1 MFQMQFYIREMNE
14 IFATDI
20 LGWEYEE
27 PYDFYNNDLCDES
40 LKEILE
46 SPYYAIVND
55 KEELVG
61 FFCTGTSA
69 QVPIGRNYGA
79 YLGEYIDVG
88 IGMKPELTGKGY
100 GSEFFLFILNQ
111 LQQENHSP
119 LRLTVATFNTRA
131 IHLYEKLGFTK
142 VMEFTASTEFITMK
156 KD

>member
-1 MFQMQFYIREMNE
+1 MFQMQFYIREMTE

-20 LGWEYEE
+20 LGWKYEE

-46 SPYYAIVND
+46 SPYYPIVND

-69 QVPIGRNYGA
+69 QVPLGRDYGA
-79 YLGEYIDVG
+79 YLDEYIDVG

-100 GSEFFLFILNQ
+100 GSDFFSFILNQ

-142 VMEFTASTEFITMK
+142 AMGFTASTEFITMK

>member
-1 MFQMQFYIREMNE
+1 MHLYIREMNE

-20 LGWEYEE
+20 LSWKYEE
-27 PYDFYNNDLCDES
+27 PYDFYNNDLCDEA

-46 SPYYAIVND
+46 SPYYSIVND

-69 QVPIGRNYGA
+69 QVPIGRDYSA
-79 YLGEYIDVG
+79 YLDEYIDVG

-100 GSEFFLFILNQ
+100 GSEFFSFILNQ

-131 IHLYEKLGFTK
+131 IHLYEKFGFTK

>member
-1 MFQMQFYIREMNE
+1 MQFYIREMNE

-20 LGWEYEE
+20 LGWKYEE

-61 FFCTGTSA
+61 FFCIGTSA
-69 QVPIGRNYGA
+69 QVPIGCNYGA
-79 YLGEYIDVG
+79 YLDEYIDVG

-100 GSEFFLFILNQ
+100 GSEFFSFILNQ
-111 LQQENHSP
+111 LQQENQSP

>member
-20 LGWEYEE
+20 LGWKYEE

-79 YLGEYIDVG
+79 YLDEYIDVG

-100 GSEFFLFILNQ
+100 GSEFFSFILNQ
-111 LQQENHSP
+111 LQQENQSS

>member
-1 MFQMQFYIREMNE
+1 MFIMQFYIREMNE
-14 IFATDI
+14 IYATDI
-20 LGWEYEE
+20 LNWKYEE

-40 LKEILE
+40 LKEFLE
-46 SPYYAIVND
+46 SPYYSIFND

-61 FFCTGTSA
+61 FYCTGTAA
-69 QVPIGRNYGA
+69 QVPKGRDYGA
-79 YLGEYIDVG
+79 YLDECIDVG

-100 GSEFFLFILNQ
+100 GSEFFSFILNQ

-131 IHLYEKLGFTK
+131 IHLYEKLGFNK

-156 KD
+156 KG

>member
-1 MFQMQFYIREMNE
+1 MQFYIKEMNE
-14 IFATDI
+14 VYATDI
-20 LGWEYEE
+20 LNWKYDE
-27 PYDFYNNDLCDES
+27 PYVFYNNELCDES
-40 LKEILE
+40 LKEFLE
-46 SPYYAIVND
+46 NPYYSIVND
-55 KEELVG
+55 QKELVG

-69 QVPIGRNYGA
+69 QVPKGHDFDT
-79 YLGEYIDVG
+79 YLDECIDVG

-100 GSEFFLFILNQ
+100 GSEFFSFILNQ

-119 LRLTVATFNTRA
+119 IRLTVATFNTRA

>member
-1 MFQMQFYIREMNE
+1 MFQMQFYIREMTE

-20 LGWEYEE
+20 LGWKYEE

-46 SPYYAIVND
+46 SPYYPIVND

-69 QVPIGRNYGA
+69 QVPLGRDYGA
-79 YLGEYIDVG
+79 YLDEYIDVG

-100 GSEFFLFILNQ
+100 GSEFFSFILNHLQ
-111 LQQENHSP
+111 LENHSP

-142 VMEFTASTEFITMK
+142 AMEFTASTEFITMK